1 MNTLIPESLNEIV
14 LVGPVGPDIIHP
26 FSLLPQI
33 AVDGGETFA
42 HAPFLWVGD
51 GDSLEK
57 KPQTEQTYTL
67 NPQKEMSDLAYTFSL
82 LKKHPLKKLHL
93 WGFLGER
100 RDHELFNFGES
111 SLFLENREKTEIH
124 YYNGDIHSP
133 IQFFSQGSWIF
144 EFKGAFSL
152 ASLAGAVLKMQGE
165 ITYPISHPKK
175 LSPLSSF
182 GLSNSAHGRFL
193 IEADAPF
200 FMIRDYK

>member
-26 FSLLPQI
+26 FSVLPQI

-51 GDSLEK
+51 GDSLGK
-57 KPQTEQTYTL
+57 RPQTEQTYKL

-93 WGFLGER
+93 WGFLGNR

-111 SLFLENREKTEIH
+111 SLFLETREQTEIH
-124 YYNGDIHSP
+124 YYHGDIHP
-133 IQFFSQGSWIF
+133 IFQFYTKGSWIF
-144 EFKGAFSL
+144 DFKGAFSL
-152 ASLAGAVLKMQGE
+152 ASLTGAVVKMQGD
-165 ITYPISHPKK
+165 IIYPIAHPKK

-182 GLSNSAHGRFL
+182 GLSNSSQGRFL

-200 FMIRDYK
+200 FIIRENK